1 MGNDS
6 PAPIRLEDLARQ
18 KLPETVGRAIA
29 KIELTITED
38 EYVEIS
44 AKIQTKQLKKLRKI
58 VGAIILVVSG
68 LVWSLKSFL

>member
-6 PAPIRLEDLARQ
+6 PAPICLEDLARQ

-58 VGAIILVVSG
+58 VGAIVLLIGG
-68 LVWSLKSFL
+68 LVLYGR

>member
-1 MGNDS
+1 MGKNS
-6 PAPIRLEDLARQ
+6 PSPIRLEDLAQQ
-18 KLPETVGRAIA
+18 KFSETVGRAIA

-58 VGAIILVVSG
+58 VGAIVLVVSG
-68 LVWSLKSFL
+68 LVWSLKSF

>member
-6 PAPIRLEDLARQ
+6 PSPIRLEDLAQQ

-38 EYVEIS
+38 EYVEIN

-58 VGAIILVVSG
+58 VGAIILFICG
-68 LVWSLKSFL
+68 LVWSLKSF

>member
-18 KLPETVGRAIA
+18 KLPETVGRALA

>member
-44 AKIQTKQLKKLRKI
+44 AKIQTKKLKKLD
-58 VGAIILVVSG
+58 L
-68 LVWSLKSFL
+68 